1 MGIVKWFMNRYIT
14 YKIKS
19 DKGVMGKIAAA
30 DQAAEKLKGSIADCE
45 RRGLYVDPELK
56 KMVGMK

>member
-30 DQAAEKLKGSIADCE
+30 DQAAEKLKGSIADVE
-45 RRGLYVDPELK
+45 SRGYKVDPEIK
-56 KMVGMK
+56 KLLGMK